1 MTNMKLIVG
10 LGNPEAKYLKN
21 RHNVGYIF
29 IDRFYSDKFPNGLI
43 AKKSGEY
50 MNSSGKSVKR
60 LVDSYKITTDNLY
73 IVHDD
78 LDIPLG
84 QFKIQEGRG
93 PKVHNG
99 ISSVEKELGTR
110 DFWRVRIGVDNR
122 DPENRTSGEEYVLE
136 DFTASEQEI
145 LDQVLKKIAQTLKTN
160 LQ

>member
-1 MTNMKLIVG
+1 MKLIVG
-10 LGNPEAKYLKN
+10 LGNPEEKYLKN

-29 IDRFYSDKFPNGLI
+29 IDRFCSEKLPNSLI

-60 LVDSYKITTDNLY
+60 LVDSYKISTDNLY

-99 ISSVEKELGTR
+99 VISVEKELGTR

-122 DPENRTSGEEYVLE
+122 DPKNRTEGEKYVLE

-145 LDQVLKKIAQTLKTN
+145 LDQVLKKIAQTLKTS